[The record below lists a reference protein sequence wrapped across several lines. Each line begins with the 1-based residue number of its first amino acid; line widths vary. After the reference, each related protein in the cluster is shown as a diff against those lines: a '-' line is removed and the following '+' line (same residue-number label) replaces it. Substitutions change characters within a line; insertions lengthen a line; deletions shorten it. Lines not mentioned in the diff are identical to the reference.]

1 MQGEFNG
8 LKSLTLKESNYAF
21 YVHCL
26 AHQLQ
31 LALVAVANR
40 QTNVGCFFI
49 LVNKVSNLVGA
60 SCKRQ
65 EILRESQT
73 HVHGALKNGE
83 IVSGSGLN
91 QNTTLKRAVDTRWSS
106 HFGTLLSLVFLFES
120 VIDVLEHIEECGVT
134 SEQQIDAC
142 HLLKRIQSFEF
153 VFNLHMIKTIFGITN
168 DLSLTLQRSGQDI
181 VKERL

>member
-1 MQGEFNG
+1 MHG

-40 QTNVGCFFI
+40 QTNVCFFI

-73 HVHGALKNGE
+73 HVHEALKNGE